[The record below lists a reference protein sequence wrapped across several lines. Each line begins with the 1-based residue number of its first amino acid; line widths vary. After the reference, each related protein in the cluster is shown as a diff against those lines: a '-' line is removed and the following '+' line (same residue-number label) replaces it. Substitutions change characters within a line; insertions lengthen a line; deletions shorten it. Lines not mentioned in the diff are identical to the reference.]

1 MRGLNPPEV
10 SGVAG
15 VGDAPPLVSVCVPT
29 LHEEQQIA
37 SLLDHLAGLDGSFEV
52 IVVDGG
58 SRDATAQLARD
69 DPSRPRV
76 VVQAGGRAAQLNRAA
91 ASATGEILVFLH
103 ADSRLPPD
111 AHATLT
117 TAWSDPELVGGNFTL
132 RFDGADRFSRL
143 LGVIYGL
150 QRRLGYYYG
159 DSTLWVRQSTFAAL
173 GGFRELPIMDDY
185 DFVRRLERLPGATAA
200 LPGPA
205 TTSSRRWQA
214 IGIGRTLLSW
224 WVIRWL
230 YVAGVPAPR
239 LARLYRA
246 VR

>member
-1 MRGLNPPEV
+1 MK
-10 SGVAG
+10 
-15 VGDAPPLVSVCVPT
+15 VSVCVPT
-29 LHEEQQIA
+29 LREERQIH
-37 SLLDHLAGLDGSFEV
+37 SVLDHLAGLDGDFEV

-58 SRDATAQLARD
+58 SPDATAELARCH
-69 DPSRPRV
+69 PSRPQV
-76 VVQAGGRAAQLNRAA
+76 LVQTGGRAAQLNRAA

-117 TAWSDPELVGGNFTL
+117 AAWSNPRLVGGNFAL
-132 RFDGADRFSRL
+132 RFDGADGFSRL
-143 LGVIYGL
+143 LGLVYGL

-159 DSTLWVRQSTFAAL
+159 DSTLWVRPETFAAL

-185 DFVRRLERLPGATAA
+185 DFVRRLERLPGRTAA
-200 LPGPA
+200 LRGPA
-205 TTSSRRWQA
+205 TTSSRRWA
-214 IGIGRTLLSW
+214 SMGIGRTLLSW

>member
-1 MRGLNPPEV
+1 V
-10 SGVAG
+10 K
-15 VGDAPPLVSVCVPT
+15 VSVCVPT
-29 LHEEQQIA
+29 LHEERQI
-37 SLLDHLAGLDGSFEV
+37 SSVLDHLAGVGGDFEV

-58 SRDATAQLARD
+58 SSDATAEIARRH
-69 DPSRPRV
+69 PSCPRV
-76 VVQAGGRAAQLNRAA
+76 LVRTGGRAAQLNTAA
-91 ASATGEILVFLH
+91 ASATGEVLVFLH

-111 AHATLT
+111 AHSTLT
-117 TAWSDPELVGGNFTL
+117 AAWSDPELVGGNFRL
-132 RFDGADRFSRL
+132 RFDGGDRFSRL

-159 DSTLWVRQSTFAAL
+159 DSTLWVRRETFAAL

-185 DFVRRLERLPGATAA
+185 DFVRRLERLPGRTKA
-200 LPGPA
+200 LSGPA
-205 TTSSRRWQA
+205 TTSSRRWA
-214 IGIGRTLLSW
+214 SMGIGRTLLSW

-230 YVAGVPAPR
+230 YVAGVPAAR